1 MNFRWQFNTI
11 KKSLKLITVHCKF
24 SQKVDIDSSHSWKQ
38 YTANPSTVSVILPTR
53 SSFYTGHPDF
63 VETITFLDDIYH
75 SIAPSILSK
84 QSIMTVSYEYT
95 LSEPRYPNLYAF
107 LVQDRSKRQSNQADL
122 STFTDSE
129 RKLFEDIKK
138 FKTKEQFE
146 SILDLKLTDK
156 QYSFLLFKLLQLSS
170 LSEAIEKSHS
180 LKQFLSEFLKE
191 SIPTIQV
198 QSKHSSQTIGK
209 RKTAV
214 CQTWIFPAKP
224 SQELNPILINGKPA
238 HYYFLRYKDI
248 LSAYLPFD
256 VTNTYGQYHVWCTVS
271 GGGPTG
277 KAQAV
282 CHSISKALSQL
293 QPDLTPTLEPLLVR
307 DPRMVER
314 KKAGQP
320 KARKKFTWVKR

>member
-1 MNFRWQFNTI
+1 MNFHWSFNRV
-11 KKSLKLITVHCKF
+11 KNSLKSITIHSRF
-24 SQKVDIDSSHSWKQ
+24 SQKVDIDSSHEWKQ

-53 SSFYTGHPDF
+53 PSFYTGHPDF

-84 QSIMTVSYEYT
+84 QSIMASNYEYT

-107 LVQDRSKRQSNQADL
+107 LIQDRSKRQSNQTDL
-122 STFTDSE
+122 IFTDSE
-129 RKLFEDIKK
+129 QKLFDDIKK

-146 SILDLKLTDK
+146 SILDLKITDK
-156 QYSFLLFKLLQLSS
+156 QYSFLLFKLLRLSS
-170 LSEAIEKSHS
+170 LSQAIEKSHS
-180 LKQFLSEFLKE
+180 LKQFLSGFLKE
-191 SIPTIQV
+191 SIPKIQI
-198 QSKHSSQTIGK
+198 QSKNSSQTIGK

-224 SQELNPILINGKPA
+224 SQELRPILINGKPA

-256 VTNTYGQYHVWCTVS
+256 VTNTYGQYHVWCTVN

-293 QPDLTPTLEPLLVR
+293 QPDLAIKLGSLLVR
-307 DPRMVER
+307 DSRMVER